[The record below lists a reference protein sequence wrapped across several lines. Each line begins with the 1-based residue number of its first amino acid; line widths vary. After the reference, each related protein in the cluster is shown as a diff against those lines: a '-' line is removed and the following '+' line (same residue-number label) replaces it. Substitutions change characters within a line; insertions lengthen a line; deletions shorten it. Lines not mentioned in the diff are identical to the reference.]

1 MLLAEQLKKLGED
14 VLPIPRSAPDDAGLV
29 VVDDHRHIFV
39 AFLVAGLVNA
49 DIDQPVETGQAAFL
63 HLLVHTLAD
72 AAYRMPFHP
81 HKLRDSAAGGMYAK
95 PCSRLLKALRACL
108 KSIKTPSRH
117 IFFRWAALT

>member
-49 DIDQPVETGQAAFL
+49 DVHEVVKPSGTLRLDVVQWTYLPTVFWLIRIYSETV
-63 HLLVHTLAD
+63 LLSPPPD
-72 AAYRMPFHP
+72 MR
-81 HKLRDSAAGGMYAK
+81 LRVLFVVTSA
-95 PCSRLLKALRACL
+95 SLKAERAVIL
-108 KSIKTPSRH
+108 IH
-117 IFFRWAALT
+117 AIH